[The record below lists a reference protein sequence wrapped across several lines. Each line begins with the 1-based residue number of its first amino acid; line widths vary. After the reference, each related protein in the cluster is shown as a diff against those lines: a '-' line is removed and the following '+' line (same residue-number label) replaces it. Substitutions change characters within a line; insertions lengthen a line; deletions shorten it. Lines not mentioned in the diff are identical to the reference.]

1 MKMLKETIEVK
12 AYDEDS
18 AQAFIQATKENGKE
32 KGYEVSGYSIT
43 KKEKKSK
50 GEVIA
55 EGFLCKVTLT
65 YSNFWDDLEEQ
76 QYN

>member
-1 MKMLKETIEVK
+1 MLKETIEAK

-18 AQAFIQATKENGKE
+18 AQAFVYTMKEQGKE
-32 KGYEVSGYSIT
+32 KGYEVTGYSIT
-43 KKEKKSK
+43 RKEKKSK

-65 YSNFWDDLEEQ
+65 YNGFWDDLEEQ